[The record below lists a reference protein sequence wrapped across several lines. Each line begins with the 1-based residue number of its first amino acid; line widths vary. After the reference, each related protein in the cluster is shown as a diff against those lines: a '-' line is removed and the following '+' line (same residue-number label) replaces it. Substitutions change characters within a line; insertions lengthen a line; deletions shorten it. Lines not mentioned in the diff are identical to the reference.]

1 MLLYIIA
8 LFMTITPDNQ
18 LDYRVR
24 YILTSKIKYTCPC

>member
-24 YILTSKIKYTCPC
+24 YILAQKITSICPC